1 MDKFKRLFTDR
12 TMLIV
17 FAMGFSSGLP
27 LLLTLS
33 TMQAWLKS
41 ADISLAKIG
50 LFSLV
55 GLPYTLK
62 FIWSPLLDRF
72 TPTFLGRRRGWMVI
86 AQVGL
91 MLALLSLA
99 AFDPKRD
106 GALPFAMIA
115 LVITFM
121 SATQDIGIDAYRRE
135 VLPVESFG
143 FGNSLAITGY
153 RLGMLVASSGAL
165 ILAGFVSWPT
175 VYVLMAGVMGLGL
188 ITTLLSPEPL
198 IEHAPPRNLREAVVE
213 PFKDFFSKTGAWWIL
228 AFILLYKVG
237 DNMATALTTPFYLEL
252 KYTTV
257 EIGSIGKTFGIWAT
271 IVGGLIGGTAMV
283 YIGIKRSLWVF
294 GILQGTAN
302 LSFAWLAVAVP
313 AMSGA
318 GKLVALATA
327 ISIENLTAGM
337 GTAAYVAFMASLTNK
352 RFTATQYALL
362 SSLMGVPRVFIAA
375 PTGFMVES
383 LGWPIFFV
391 VCTLCSIPGML
402 LLLKIG
408 KWADAHDLTA

>member
-1 MDKFKRLFTDR
+1 MEKFKRLFTDR
-12 TMLIV
+12 NMLIV

-33 TMQAWLKS
+33 TLQAWLKS

-62 FIWSPLLDRF
+62 FIWSPLL
-72 TPTFLGRRRGWMVI
+72 GRRRGWMVI
-86 AQVGL
+86 SQVGL
-91 MLALLSLA
+91 MLGLVSLA
-99 AFDPKRD
+99 ALDPKTD
-106 GALPFAMIA
+106 GAMPFALIA

-175 VYVLMAGVMGLGL
+175 VYILMAAIMGLSL
-188 ITTLLSPEPL
+188 ITTLLSPEPV
-198 IEHAPPRNLREAVVE
+198 ITHAPPRTLKEAVIE
-213 PFKDFFSKTGAWWIL
+213 PFKDFFSKDGAWWIL

-252 KYTTV
+252 KYTTI
-257 EIGSIGKTFGIWAT
+257 EIGTVGKTFGIWAT

-283 YIGIKRSLWVF
+283 YIGLKRSLWIF
-294 GILQGTAN
+294 GILQGAAN
-302 LSFAWLAVAVP
+302 LSFAWLALAVP
-313 AMSGA
+313 RMSET
-318 GKLVALATA
+318 GKLASLATA

-337 GTAAYVAFMASLTNK
+337 GTAAFVAFMASLTNK

-375 PTGFMVES
+375 PTGYMV
-383 LGWPIFFV
+383 LAMGWPLFFV
-391 VCTLCSIPGML
+391 VCTVCSIPGL
-402 LLLKIG
+402 LLLFKIG
-408 KWADAHDLTA
+408 KWADAHDITASPSPAA